1 VVRGGEPVD
10 FGTLPDLYIS
20 EAIGSNDFGQIV
32 GISFRPDV
40 SDVNRAFL
48 YRDGRLEDLNDL
60 VEPSDWI
67 MERATDI
74 NDRGQIVAVARNDV
88 LGTRAA
94 FLLDPMP

>member
-20 EAIGSNDFGQIV
+20 EAIGSNDSGQIV
-32 GISFRPDV
+32 RISFRPDV

-48 YRDGRLEDLNDL
+48 YRNGRLQDLNDL
-60 VEPSDWI
+60 FEPSDWI

-74 NDRGQIVAVARNDV
+74 NDRGQIVAVARHA
-88 LGTRAA
+88 TTAERAA
-94 FLLDPMP
+94 FLLDPIR